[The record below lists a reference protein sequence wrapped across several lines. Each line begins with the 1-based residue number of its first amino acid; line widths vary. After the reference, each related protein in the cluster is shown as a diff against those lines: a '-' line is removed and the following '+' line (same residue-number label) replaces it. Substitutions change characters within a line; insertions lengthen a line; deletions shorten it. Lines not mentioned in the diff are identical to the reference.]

1 LENNKNQQF
10 GIQLAV
16 PIFNGFRTN
25 KKIATSKIETEKSK
39 LILEQEEQKLS
50 NQLALEV
57 GNKENYLQIQQ
68 RLIEM
73 LVFAKASFAT
83 TQAKFST
90 GKIDALT
97 FASIKNAVISSEYDL
112 LKNKLQLQYVDL
124 KISLIKNNQL

>member
-1 LENNKNQQF
+1 MSIRRR
-10 GIQLAV
+10 GLAV
-16 PIFNGFRTN
+16 SL
-25 KKIATSKIETEKSK
+25 ATS
-39 LILEQEEQKLS
+39 LI
-50 NQLALEV
+50 V
-57 GNKENYLQIQQ
+57 GL
-68 RLIEM
+68 LI
-73 LVFAKASFAT
+73 APFAT